1 MTMHHGEMPRRP
13 RRGRI
18 AILRASLRAPLVGV
32 AMLVAAL
39 RRLVVGLALALQ
51 LLLLFLPVRF
61 KETHTGV
68 CILNAPL
75 VSAYM

>member
-1 MTMHHGEMPRRP
+1 
-13 RRGRI
+13 
-18 AILRASLRAPLVGV
+18 
-32 AMLVAAL
+32 MLVAAL

-68 CILNAPL
+68 RRWTAAPF
-75 VSAYM
+75 AF